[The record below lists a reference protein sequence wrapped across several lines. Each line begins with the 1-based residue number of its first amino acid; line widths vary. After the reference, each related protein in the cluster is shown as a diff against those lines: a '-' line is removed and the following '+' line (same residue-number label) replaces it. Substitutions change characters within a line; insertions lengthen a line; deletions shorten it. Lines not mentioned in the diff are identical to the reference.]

1 MQNTPNWEALK
12 ETARWIVLFVV
23 SWVITEVLK
32 QITLV
37 PATYNLKVW
46 VFTFAVPVQ
55 FALQTAL
62 TLAGRYTDKLL
73 FERSKNSMRWATD
86 KPKGLL
92 PF

>member
-12 ETARWIVLFVV
+12 ETARWIVLIVV
-23 SWVITEVLK
+23 SWIITEVLK

-37 PATYNLKVW
+37 PVTYNLKVW
-46 VFTFAVPVQ
+46 VFTFAIPIQ
-55 FALQTAL
+55 FGLQTIL
-62 TLAGRYTDKLL
+62 TLTGRYVDKFL
-73 FERSKNSMRWATD
+73 FERSKNNIRWATD